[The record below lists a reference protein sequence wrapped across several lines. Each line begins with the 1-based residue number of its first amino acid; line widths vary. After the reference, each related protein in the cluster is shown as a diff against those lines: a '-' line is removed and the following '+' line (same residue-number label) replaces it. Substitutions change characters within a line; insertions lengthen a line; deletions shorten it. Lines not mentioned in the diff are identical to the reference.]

1 MKARGEVWARARTL
15 GVISMEIAFEAVML
29 DEITKET
36 AHGKGSKVRTEN
48 REVRG
53 EGKPPMEEMEEEKP
67 ERKEG
72 HHPCVVSCKAMEKE
86 YSGGGEKC
94 VDC

>member
-1 MKARGEVWARARTL
+1 MEARGEVWATARTL
-15 GVISMEIAFEAVML
+15 GVISMEITFKAVML

-36 AHGKGSKVRTEN
+36 AHGKGSKLMTEN

-53 EGKPPMEEMEEEKP
+53 KEKPMEETEEEEP

-72 HHPCVVSCKAMEKE
+72 HHPCVVSCKAVVKE
-86 YSGGGEKC
+86 YPA
-94 VDC
+94 

>member
-1 MKARGEVWARARTL
+1 MEARGEVWARARTL
-15 GVISMEIAFEAVML
+15 GIISMEMTFKAVML

-36 AHGKGSKVRTEN
+36 AHGKRSKLMTEN

-53 EGKPPMEEMEEEKP
+53 EGKPMEETEEEQP
-67 ERKEG
+67 ESKEG
-72 HHPCVVSCKAMEKE
+72 HQPCVVSCKAVVKE
-86 YSGGGEKC
+86 CPAGGEQC